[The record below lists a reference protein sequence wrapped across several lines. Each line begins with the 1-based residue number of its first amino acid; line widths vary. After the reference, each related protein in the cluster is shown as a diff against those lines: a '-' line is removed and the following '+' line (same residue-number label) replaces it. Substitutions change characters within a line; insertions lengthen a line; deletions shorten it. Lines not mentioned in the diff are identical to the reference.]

1 MISDKKKIDEVLDF
15 GSQTLAQRSELKD
28 IPLYQIL
35 DVLDDGTQE
44 MIHNRWGVLALVIID
59 AIPDWE
65 TRALVEY
72 LSQIDCPDLACEY
85 VGYALQNAHG
95 VVLEELLIVAA
106 ERGYFDRIIKYVSS
120 NLQYKSEL
128 DIKFLSPFL
137 QTLEQHR
144 EHHTYHSILHYYA
157 VGIAACDGFL
167 EVVKQLNPI
176 TSEVQ
181 YNLIYNMRRY
191 WFAQKPDE
199 ANTQIGIFLG
209 QHSKLAWKAA
219 IDYCEWSLPCDKFVL
234 DRYYLQI
241 DNLVSKHDELKDHV
255 ISMLV
260 EYILQTSQEK
270 ESHPEYDTIY
280 SKLRQLLKQAP
291 SGVLKFIQ
299 KIEYLKDYPDD
310 INQIFQDILSSPSNN
325 PATILNHLDTCFL
338 FLSEK
343 ENCQSVLHDMFAF
356 FSSNKYRVNYLS
368 FFDTLDS
375 TLPALSQHATQ
386 ITDLAISHILSSNL
400 DRLFFGLGLLVK
412 LGSIKELYN
421 IKIENEPNYSGSFDE
436 QQLIRVM
443 KAVLFYAVDD
453 AQICHIAFL
462 LLYLAKGTSVNYIN
476 FCIDSVFLDYPIKM
490 YDISKSYL
498 NSAVPTQAKLAKLV
512 EESYSAREAL
522 LEKARSIPDLYPS
535 HEHQVIYH
543 RAQQVQSRQ
552 ISKRADEMSVLN
564 DLFSRRVLKYGRRNG
579 HVIKGSRDQQFYQS
593 SLYQEFRFEHHL
605 PVTYVTDPVEYSTRR
620 YDFLQEVEKSASD
633 N

>member
-1 MISDKKKIDEVLDF
+1 MFCYILDF
-15 GSQTLAQRSELKD
+15 VASIHTV
-28 IPLYQIL
+28 IL
-35 DVLDDGTQE
+35 CRL
-44 MIHNRWGVLALVIID
+44 H
-59 AIPDWE
+59 
-65 TRALVEY
+65 
-72 LSQIDCPDLACEY
+72 
-85 VGYALQNAHG
+85 
-95 VVLEELLIVAA
+95 
-106 ERGYFDRIIKYVSS
+106 RIFCG
-120 NLQYKSEL
+120 LSEL

-209 QHSKLAWKAA
+209 QHSNLAWKAA

-270 ESHPEYDTIY
+270 EGHPEYDTIY

-343 ENCQSVLHDMFAF
+343 GNYQSVLHDMFAF

-453 AQICHIAFL
+453 EQICHIAFL

-579 HVIKGSRDQQFYQS
+579 HVIKGSGDQQFYQS
-593 SLYQEFRFEHHL
+593 CPYQEFRCEHHL